1 MELRSLTLTNF
12 KNLGE
17 ASLDFSPKINCFL
30 GDNGMGKSNLLD
42 AIHYLSFCRS
52 FTGVADTMVIR
63 RGEDFA
69 MARGIY
75 RRRGADEELQLGM
88 QRGRRKSLKRAG
100 KEYTRL
106 ADHIGSFPI
115 VMTAPSDTDLAR
127 GAAEERRRW
136 MDMVIS
142 QENHRYLDALMRYAT
157 ALTQRNRMLRDASS
171 DSALYEAVELQM
183 EMAAGVI
190 TGARKEWIDKLRT
203 RFGAFYA
210 AIAGEEEKVDLAYDD
225 STASPDGIAAG
236 LADALARARRRDE
249 AMRHTTV
256 GPHRDDI
263 VMTLADMPLRRTA
276 SQGQTKTFTTAL
288 RLAQY
293 EFLREATGMRPL
305 LLLDDIFDK
314 LDSRRVERIIQLV
327 ASRDFGQIFITD
339 TNRKHLDEIV
349 SHMAGDFRMWT
360 VSDGIFTPER

>member
-12 KNLGE
+12 KNIGE

-52 FTGVADTMVIR
+52 FASVADTMVIR

-203 RFGAFYA
+203 RFRA
-210 AIAGEEEKVDLAYDD
+210 
-225 STASPDGIAAG
+225 STP
-236 LADALARARRRDE
+236 
-249 AMRHTTV
+249 
-256 GPHRDDI
+256 P
-263 VMTLADMPLRRTA
+263 
-276 SQGQTKTFTTAL
+276 
-288 RLAQY
+288 
-293 EFLREATGMRPL
+293 
-305 LLLDDIFDK
+305 
-314 LDSRRVERIIQLV
+314 
-327 ASRDFGQIFITD
+327 
-339 TNRKHLDEIV
+339 
-349 SHMAGDFRMWT
+349 
-360 VSDGIFTPER
+360 